1 MFRSGYEMTDKEKWM
16 KDTLKKIE
24 DLYYESCDHK
34 LNRVSSALG
43 MVEDTIMHEQKRLE
57 EDTEDHALATFT
69 AEY

>member
-1 MFRSGYEMTDKEKWM
+1 MTDKEKWM

-34 LNRVSSALG
+34 LNTVSSALG
-43 MVEDTIMHEQKRLE
+43 MVEDTIMYEQKRLE

-69 AEY
+69 ADY